1 MSPRR
6 RAIDD
11 LRLAIQCLPRATR
24 VAMLEGLAGN
34 DIIVGAYTNH
44 DGICPML
51 AAHRAGGRTNFIG
64 FAEAWD
70 RFAQRSGA
78 TKRARRASAREL
90 LILRTHL
97 QASLLAEE
105 SGGDSLAGAIADHQQ
120 LGARSAARRA
130 ADARDAQAQRA
141 GRVAGR
147 GGVSSE
153 GAERPAR
160 GAGRPGDRDRSRELR
175 HAGGWAWT
183 RIFRRYD
190 DYERALQRLADEA
203 ESAPDGTPS
212 AV

>member
-1 MSPRR
+1 MSTRR

-11 LRLAIQCLPRATR
+11 LRLAIACLPRATR

-34 DIIVGAYTNH
+34 DIIVGAYSNG

-64 FAEAWD
+64 FADAWD

-78 TKRARRASAREL
+78 TKRARRASEREL

-105 SGGDSLAGAIADHQQ
+105 AGGDTLAGAIADHTE
-120 LGARSAARRA
+120 LAARSAARESRA
-130 ADARDAQAQRA
+130 VRERDTRADRGH
-141 GRVAGR
+141 GRPR
-147 GGVSSE
+147 G
-153 GAERPAR
+153 P
-160 GAGRPGDRDRSRELR
+160 RPGDRDRSRELR
-175 HAGGWAWT
+175 RAGGWAWT
-183 RIFRRYD
+183 RVFRRYD
-190 DYERALQRLADEA
+190 DYERALERLAREA
-203 ESAPDGTPS
+203 EPARDRTPS